1 MNSFKTWH
9 TETRESSNFIQAGG
23 IILARVGV
31 ALIDVHLTARPCVAL
46 QTLTVERALGVDAF
60 PSVLTRIAVCHCTF
74 IHILSAVCS
83 LMALR
88 TGADVVSIHRVGVTK
103 STFLAR
109 IANTG
114 IIQVAQKTCLSLWT
128 DAGEGSHP
136 VDAGGA
142 IGTGGSEAVIDVLA
156 AVVPAPAVDA
166 DAGVAP
172 VVVGAGAPVLA
183 GIGLELAFI
192 HILGAK
198 LACPLGRAAAV
209 VGVHPVHANT
219 PVQALVVGAVVHVVS
234 ADAPLETGQAVAL
247 EGEVTGLVA
256 GAPVHAGGRGA
267 GHVGALAAVARVA
280 QPALAAVGAGQ
291 VDTGATVLAQPWC
304 GTFVHVCLAPLA
316 SVARRAGA
324 GELISRHSA
333 CTSIGTR
340 LRCAGINPLA
350 FLSCETWDTD
360 ALVRIL
366 AMGVTSASVKA
377 GLGHVAEVRF

>member
-1 MNSFKTWH
+1 M
-9 TETRESSNFIQAGG
+9 
-23 IILARVGV
+23 
-31 ALIDVHLTARPCVAL
+31 ALIDVHLTARSCVAL
-46 QTLTVERALGVDAF
+46 QTLTVEGALGVDAF
-60 PSVLTRIAVCHCTF
+60 PGVLTRIAVCHCTF

-83 LMALR
+83 LMALG
-88 TGADVVSIHRVGVTK
+88 TGADVVSIHRVGVTE

-114 IIQVAQKTCLSLWT
+114 IIQVAQQTCLSLWT
-128 DAGEGSHP
+128 NAGEGSHP

-142 IGTGGSEAVIDVLA
+142 VGTGGSEAVVDVLA
-156 AVVPAPAVDA
+156 AVVAAPAVDA

-192 HILGAK
+192 HILGAE

-209 VGVHPVHANT
+209 VGVHPVHTNT
-219 PVQALVVGAVVHVVS
+219 PVQALVVRAVVHVVS
-234 ADAPLETGQAVAL
+234 ADASLETWQAVAL

-267 GHVGALAAVARVA
+267 GHVDALAALARVA
-280 QPALAAVGAGQ
+280 RLAVAAVGAGQ
-291 VDTGATVLAQPWC
+291 VDAGAAVLAQRWH
-304 GTFVHVCLAPLA
+304 GTFVHVCLTPLA
-316 SVARRAGA
+316 SVACQAAA

-333 CTSIGTR
+333 CTSVGTR
-340 LRCAGINPLA
+340 LRCAGIDPLA
-350 FLSCETWDTD
+350 FLSCETWKTDT
-360 ALVRIL
+360 LIGVL
-366 AMGVTSASVKA
+366 AVGVTSASVQA